1 MEFVV
6 QKNNV
11 RASVSGLRGLLQS
24 NVIELKFIRRDIS
37 PGRPR
42 SRRML
47 ATLDFELLNSEI
59 GKQVFRFSPPAKY
72 PSYNASSY
80 NLLTVYDLFML
91 NWRNIPADSCQ
102 IINVIPTSPQVEFWD
117 YFNNIL
123 SKMSA
128 SQKAAFMDK

>member
-1 MEFVV
+1 MFVV

-11 RASVSGLRGLLQS
+11 SASVNGLRALLQN
-24 NVIELKFIRRDIS
+24 NVVELKFIRRDIS
-37 PGRPR
+37 PGRSR

-47 ATLDFELLNSEI
+47 STLDFQLLNSEI
-59 GKQVFRFSPPAKY
+59 GKQIFRFSSPSKF

-91 NWRNIPADSCQ
+91 DWRNIPADSCQ
-102 IINVIPTSPQVEFWD
+102 IINVIPTTPQVEFWD

>member
-1 MEFVV
+1 MSTSANSLQVLL
-6 QKNNV
+6 QNNV
-11 RASVSGLRGLLQS
+11 V
-24 NVIELKFIRRDIS
+24 ELKFIRREIS
-37 PGRPR
+37 PGRSR

-47 ATLDFELLNSEI
+47 ATLNFELLNSDI
-59 GKQVFRFSPPAKY
+59 GRQIFRFSNPIKK

-91 NWRNIPADSCQ
+91 DWRNIPANNCQ
-102 IINVIPTSPQVEFWD
+102 IINIIPTTPQVEFWD

-123 SKMSA
+123 SKMTS